1 MAALTSG
8 LAEEMASALS
18 SFISD
23 PSPASEFLNFA
34 WKKQFLS
41 QLHMWDTLVQEI
53 NALPPDAQ
61 QNHTASHDLKLWLSD
76 LRDLAYDTE
85 DVIDEINTEV
95 QRRRILGHPQFGT
108 TSKVRLFFPPC
119 CAGFNSSGIKF
130 SGRLGPK
137 IEAITARFQQILEQR
152 NILNLVDRGGQ
163 GRLDTK
169 KERLRSASSLVDE
182 SRVFG
187 REQDK
192 QVILERL
199 MDGKTGV
206 ISIVGMGGVGK
217 TTLAQL
223 VYNDDKIE
231 NIFELRVWVCV
242 STEFDVIR
250 VTRTL
255 LQGVT
260 LESFNFTDLNVLQV
274 KLKEMLS
281 GKKFLIVLDDVWN
294 ENYDQWDVLCTPFLA
309 GAPGSKVLV
318 TTRNEGVASIMTTY
332 PVYHLPVLSNDAC
345 FLLFVTQALGAS
357 NFDGHPN
364 LKGIGEQIMCK
375 CKGLPLA
382 IKTLGGLLRGRV
394 NSDEWEDLL
403 RSEMWDIQE
412 ERSGILPALMLS
424 YHYLPSYLKL
434 CFAYCAIFPKDYEF
448 DKNDL
453 VLLWMAEG
461 LIQQTKGEKQ
471 MQDIGLTYFHDLVS
485 MSFFQHSSSNKK
497 LFVMHD
503 LINDLAQFVAGEICL
518 HFEDTFEDKLRAFIA
533 KPRHLSFTR
542 HQYEIS
548 KRFEALDPVQCLRT
562 FIALPM
568 DTSSRAAG
576 YYISKNVLEELLANL
591 RCLRVLCLS
600 GYCIDEIPYA
610 IGHLRHL
617 RYLNLSCSTIKHLPE
632 SVGNLFNLQT
642 LLLRGCRELTKLPQG
657 IENLINLL
665 ILDLTDTEKLMAMP
679 LRIGKLINLQILSK
693 FSVGK
698 DSRFGIRELKDLK
711 NLKGEV
717 SITGLEN
724 VVDIQ
729 DVRDANLMDKHG
741 IDGLY
746 LKWSSEFLGHQK
758 EEDEMLVLDMLKP
771 SKNLKELTISFYD
784 GKRFPSWL
792 GDPSFTNIVHLS
804 LNNCSKSMSLPSLGR
819 LPSLKKLFIRGMNGV
834 KKVGLEFYGYGLASI
849 ERFPSL
855 EILWFQNMLEWEH
868 WSSTHKGNE
877 DLDDEFPSLRELMLQ
892 NCPKLT
898 GDLPRHLPSLVKLII
913 SHCPKLEGS
922 LVSLPSLCELNIEDC
937 NKEQLKNIVHLT
949 SLTTLRIRSIRD
961 LACLPQE
968 MLQSLGALQTL
979 DVSNCTELTS
989 LWQKGTRLKN
999 IVSLEHLKIK
1009 GCSKFV
1015 SLIENEQG
1023 LYSSLEDNELINYG
1037 NLEKLTLKSLQIESC
1052 PKLVSFLETG
1062 CLSTLKHLKLKD
1074 CAALKNLLD
1083 WQMMPNCR
1091 TSDYFLEDLEI
1102 EECPFLT
1109 HLPRGNR
1116 LQRLKIQG
1124 CTYLQSLP
1132 EGIMQNNNSTHMWD
1146 LKILEIDDCPSL
1158 VCFPEG
1164 ILPFSLKTLKICDCS
1179 NLEPFS
1185 ERLLHNNASL
1195 EYIYMRN
1202 YTTLR
1207 SLPECLCSLTHLT
1220 ELIISNCPALISFP
1234 ETGLS
1239 PTLKTLEIYSCAN
1252 LKSLPE
1258 RMQNLASLQYLTV
1271 CDCPCLVSF
1280 PKGGSSP
1287 QLLVLEV
1294 WDCINL
1300 KEPMSEWNLHSLAS
1314 LKELIIVGAPDTASF
1329 PDEKCLLPTT
1339 LTSIV
1344 ISRLNSLV
1352 SLSTELQNLT
1362 SLEELE
1368 VSDCPKLQE
1377 LPREGMPAKLGKL
1390 CIRNCQL
1397 LQQRLKRKGAY
1408 WPLIARI
1415 PCIDIIDGIS
1425 SCFLLCLDKLLLDY
1439 LILVVMDF
1447 ALRWQIEFKKVP
1459 AVNRCK

>member
-1 MAALTSG
+1 MEALTSG
-8 LAEEMASALS
+8 LAEEMASPLS
-18 SFISD
+18 SFIYD
-23 PSPASEFLNFA
+23 PSSASEVLNFA
-34 WKKQFLS
+34 GKKQFSS
-41 QLHMWDTLVQEI
+41 QLNMWETLLPET
-53 NALPPDAQ
+53 NPLPPDAQ
-61 QNHTASHDLKLWLSD
+61 QNHTASPDLKLCLSD
-76 LRDLAYDTE
+76 LTDLAYDTE
-85 DVIDEINTEV
+85 DVIDEIKTEV
-95 QRRRILGHPQFGT
+95 QRRRILGHTQSGT
-108 TSKVRLFFPPC
+108 TSKLRFLFPPC

-130 SGRLGPK
+130 SERLGPK
-137 IEAITARFQQILEQR
+137 IEDITTRFQQILEQK
-152 NILNLVDRGGQ
+152 NVLKSGERGGR
-163 GRLDTK
+163 GKLETK
-169 KERLRSASSLVDE
+169 RERLRSVSSLDDK

-231 NIFELRVWVCV
+231 NHFELRVWVCV
-242 STEFDVIR
+242 STEFDVTR

-260 LESFNFTDLNVLQV
+260 SESLDSKDFNSLQV
-274 KLKEMLS
+274 KLKEILS

-294 ENYDQWDVLCTPFLA
+294 ENYEQWEVLRTPLVA

-318 TTRNEGVASIMTTY
+318 TTRNERVASIMTTY
-332 PVYHLPVLSNDAC
+332 PVYHLPVLSDDAC
-345 FLLFVTQALGAS
+345 VFLFVTHALGAS
-357 NFDGHPN
+357 NFDEHPK
-364 LKGIGEQIMCK
+364 LKGIGE
-375 CKGLPLA
+375 L
-382 IKTLGGLLRGRV
+382 
-394 NSDEWEDLL
+394 
-403 RSEMWDIQE
+403 
-412 ERSGILPALMLS
+412 
-424 YHYLPSYLKL
+424 
-434 CFAYCAIFPKDYEF
+434 
-448 DKNDL
+448 
-453 VLLWMAEG
+453 
-461 LIQQTKGEKQ
+461 
-471 MQDIGLTYFHDLVS
+471 
-485 MSFFQHSSSNKK
+485 
-497 LFVMHD
+497 
-503 LINDLAQFVAGEICL
+503 
-518 HFEDTFEDKLRAFIA
+518 
-533 KPRHLSFTR
+533 
-542 HQYEIS
+542 
-548 KRFEALDPVQCLRT
+548 
-562 FIALPM
+562 
-568 DTSSRAAG
+568 
-576 YYISKNVLEELLANL
+576 
-591 RCLRVLCLS
+591 
-600 GYCIDEIPYA
+600 
-610 IGHLRHL
+610 
-617 RYLNLSCSTIKHLPE
+617 
-632 SVGNLFNLQT
+632 
-642 LLLRGCRELTKLPQG
+642 
-657 IENLINLL
+657 
-665 ILDLTDTEKLMAMP
+665 
-679 LRIGKLINLQILSK
+679 
-693 FSVGK
+693 
-698 DSRFGIRELKDLK
+698 
-711 NLKGEV
+711 

-724 VVDIQ
+724 VVN
-729 DVRDANLMDKHG
+729 VRDAGDANLMHKHG
-741 IDGLY
+741 IDGLC
-746 LKWSSEFLGHQK
+746 LKWSSEFLDHRK
-758 EEDEMLVLDMLKP
+758 EEGKMLVLDMLKP
-771 SKNLKELTISFYD
+771 HKNLKELTISFYG

-792 GDPSFTNIVHLS
+792 GDPSFTEIVHMS

-834 KKVGLEFYGYGLASI
+834 KKVGLEFYGDGLPSTK
-849 ERFPSL
+849 RFLSL

-868 WSSTHKGNE
+868 WSSTHKGDE
-877 DLDDEFPSLRELMLQ
+877 DLADEFPSLHELTIKD
-892 NCPKLT
+892 CPKLT
-898 GDLPRHLPSLVKLII
+898 GDLPRCLPSLVKLII

-937 NKEQLKNIVHLT
+937 NKEQLKNFVHLT
-949 SLTTLRIRSIRD
+949 SIITLRIRSIRD

-968 MLQSLGALQTL
+968 MLESLGALQTL

-1074 CAALKNLLD
+1074 CAALKNLFD
-1083 WQMMPNCR
+1083 WQTIPNCR

-1116 LQRLKIQG
+1116 LQRLKIRG

-1271 CDCPCLVSF
+1271 CNCPCLVSF
-1280 PKGGSSP
+1280 PKGGLSP

-1344 ISRLNSLV
+1344 ISRLNSLE

-1368 VSDCPKLQE
+1368 VSNCPKLRE
-1377 LPREGMPAKLGKL
+1377 LPRERMPAKLGKL

-1397 LQQRLKRKGAY
+1397 LQQRLKKKGAY
-1408 WPLIARI
+1408 WQLRARI
-1415 PCIDIIDGIS
+1415 PCIEIEWR
-1425 SCFLLCLDKLLLDY
+1425 
-1439 LILVVMDF
+1439 LVVMDSGRRRTGEPF
-1447 ALRWQIEFKKVP
+1447 TFSHCYYLNTFSPSNLVLQHATYRGNKTHFSLNAVLWSIYTCIRDPMQVAQLMSTLLYP
-1459 AVNRCK
+1459 ADTIILC